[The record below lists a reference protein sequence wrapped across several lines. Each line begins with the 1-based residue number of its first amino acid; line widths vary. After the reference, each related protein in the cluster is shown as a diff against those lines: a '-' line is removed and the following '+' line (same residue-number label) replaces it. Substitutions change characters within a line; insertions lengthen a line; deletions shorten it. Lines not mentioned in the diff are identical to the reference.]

1 MPDRSEDSTPQKEPS
16 QTPIFDALPL
26 KRRRFV
32 TAYVEE
38 PNAAAA
44 ARSAGHRAATPHV
57 ASATG
62 SRLLASDGIRAAVSE
77 VAAAALAESGTSAAE
92 ALAALAHI
100 MVRPADLGAGPA
112 VSAASAVLRVALPE
126 QGAPTSQHLHLNLEP
141 EKMRAV
147 AQRLAAELGAPG
159 PSPPP
164 DAN

>member
-1 MPDRSEDSTPQKEPS
+1 MPDRKQPVS

-112 VSAASAVLRVALPE
+112 VAAASAVLRVALPE

-141 EKMRAV
+141 ERMRAV
-147 AQRLAAELGAPG
+147 AQRLAAELGAPE
-159 PSPPP
+159 PEP
-164 DAN
+164 DAGDA